1 MAALESPAP
10 SRLSLALWRP
20 PERLASQQKPRH
32 NQLMS
37 KGFSAVL
44 LTFICALS
52 GIAQDSELSSDFYEQ
67 KRPPNFEGIGK
78 FYLGREI
85 SHVMGHLGADWLER
99 DSRESEERPDVLVR
113 MLDIQ
118 PGSVIADIG
127 AGTGYFSRRLA
138 KATGAEGVVL
148 AVDLQPEMLTLLRD
162 NMHEAG
168 LENVVPIL
176 GDVDDPKLLGQSVD
190 LALMVDVYH
199 EFEFPHEMMSRI
211 VDSLSDEGIVAFV
224 EYRAEDPEV
233 PIKRLHK
240 MTEAQVIKEAEFVG
254 LKHWRT
260 LSTLPRQH
268 VVLCRK
274 ASDSDSKQ
282 E

>member
-1 MAALESPAP
+1 
-10 SRLSLALWRP
+10 
-20 PERLASQQKPRH
+20 
-32 NQLMS
+32 MS